1 MRILIFNYKDRA
13 RLLIILRAKKLGFS
27 LKEIKTYLD
36 LYEVDPS
43 QKVQSKNALE
53 AISHR
58 LFQLE
63 DQKKEINIIINELK
77 SLKHDIVE
85 TLNRS

>member
-1 MRILIFNYKDRA
+1 MQ
-13 RLLIILRAKKLGFS
+13 KKLGFS
-27 LKEIKTYLD
+27 LKEIKTHRY

-58 LFQLE
+58 LLQLE
-63 DQKKEINIIINELK
+63 DQKKEINIIIKELK
-77 SLKHDIVE
+77 TLRNDIVE
-85 TLNRS
+85 RLDHP